1 MWVLKLGG
9 SLAGTRELRCW
20 LRALAEHGGGQVVVV
35 PGGGPFAD
43 RVRDTQR
50 RWGYDDETAHHMA
63 LLAMAQYGL
72 VLAGMEPRLR
82 AAHGLREIE
91 RVLLA
96 RRVAVWIPAWP
107 EIRDIALP
115 ARWDYTSD
123 SVAAWLARQLGA
135 GYLLLVKTPAPTCKC
150 AVLHRLMRQ
159 GILDPGFE
167 RSIEGQDLSVWW
179 LGRDQHADLEGLLN
193 AGGTGAACR
202 VQVAEMASVPEVIAQ
217 HF

>member
-20 LRALAEHGGGQVVVV
+20 LRALAEHGGGQMVVV

-50 RWGYDDETAHHMA
+50 HWGYDDETAHHMA

-72 VLAGMEPRLR
+72 ALAGMEPRLR
-82 AAHGLREIE
+82 AAHGLDEIGQAW
-91 RVLLA
+91 LA
-96 RRVAVWIPAWP
+96 RQVAVWIPAWP

-115 ARWDYTSD
+115 ASWDYTSD
-123 SVAAWLARQLGA
+123 SVAAWLARRLGS
-135 GYLLLVKTPAPTCKC
+135 GRLLLVKSPAPTGRS
-150 AVLHRLMRQ
+150 AGLHQLMRQ
-159 GILDPGFE
+159 GILDSGFE

-179 LGRDQHADLEGLLN
+179 LGGDQHADLEGLLN
-193 AGGTGAACR
+193 AGGTAAACR
-202 VQVAEMASVPEVIAQ
+202 IQPPEYGPASQFPR
-217 HF
+217 